1 MWIGKARSGCYSAK
15 CKWCFKGF
23 GFSYMGECFLK
34 SHMKSKKYVVKAPV
48 NHPCLVKNHFSIQ
61 KENTEPV
68 LVEQGQ
74 PEPKFSLLASPNSK
88 QPTMSGLISKEN
100 CPRTEICWALKAI
113 ESKQHS
119 CDRISN
125 LLQEKFPGSK
135 IAKTFQLL
143 RPKCSYC

>member
-1 MWIGKARSGCYSAK
+1 MVFQRVWFLQY
-15 CKWCFKGF
+15 
-23 GFSYMGECFLK
+23 GECFLK

-68 LVEQGQ
+68 SVEQGQ
-74 PEPKFSLLASPNSK
+74 PEPKFSLLASLNSK

-100 CPRTEICWALKAI
+100 GPRAEIDWAIKAI
-113 ESKQHS
+113 ESKHWQHS
-119 CDRISN
+119 CDRINN
-125 LLQEKFPGSK
+125 LLQEMFPGSK
-135 IAKTFQLL
+135 IAKNFQLL